1 MTLHGLVETEPKP
14 DLHSSSREE
23 EREKVVGRQLPVK
36 QVVRKLRKP
45 FPPTLQR
52 EQGRQGDGICGSAAT
67 ARLRVSYCGSGGTAD
82 LAEKLLL
89 VLEKGRKIFTCW
101 SW

>member
-1 MTLHGLVETEPKP
+1 M
-14 DLHSSSREE
+14 
-23 EREKVVGRQLPVK
+23 VGRQLPVK

-52 EQGRQGDGICGSAAT
+52 EQGRQGDGVCGSAAT
-67 ARLRVSYCGSGGTAD
+67 AQRRASYCGSGGISD

-89 VLEKGRKIFTCW
+89 VLEKGRKVFTCG